1 MGKPLMIREEDN
13 ERLEELK
20 KTMGAKTKV
29 QVLREALDAL
39 EAILERGRRI
49 RRWMKAASLVKEDS
63 ARTNLEFQSCSRF
76 KRHA

>member
-1 MGKPLMIREEDN
+1 MIQPEDN

-20 KTMGAKTKV
+20 KAVGAKTKV

-39 EAILERGRRI
+39 ERNVERQRRVARW
-49 RRWMKAASLVKEDS
+49 RRAAALVGEES
-63 ARTNLEFQSCSRF
+63 AKVNREFRAYSRL